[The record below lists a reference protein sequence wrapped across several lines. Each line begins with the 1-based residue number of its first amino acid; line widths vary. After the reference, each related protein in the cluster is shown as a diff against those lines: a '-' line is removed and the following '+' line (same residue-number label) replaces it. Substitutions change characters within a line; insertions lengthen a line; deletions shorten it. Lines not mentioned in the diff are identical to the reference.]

1 MENSN
6 SKIVFVSFATFSAL
20 VAFTVSLLLKA
31 FAGAFGIVARMTDTD
46 VVRHGL
52 PIAVG
57 FGLCAFLMLNRR
69 ITVWGDEV
77 VAEIKK
83 VVFPSGK
90 DVKAM
95 TIAVLIMVL
104 ISSLIVSGFDFLSGY
119 VINQMLK

>member
-6 SKIVFVSFATFSAL
+6 SKIVFVSFAAFSAL
-20 VAFTVSLLLKA
+20 VALTVSLLLKA
-31 FAGAFGIVARMTDTD
+31 FAGAFGIVARATDSD

-52 PIAVG
+52 PLVVG
-57 FGLCAFLMLNRR
+57 FGLCGFLLLNPKIR
-69 ITVWGDEV
+69 TWGDEV

-83 VVFPSGK
+83 IVFPSSK

-95 TIAVLIMVL
+95 TIAVLIMVF

-119 VINQMLK
+119 IINQMLK

>member
-6 SKIVFVSFATFSAL
+6 SKIVFVSFAAFSAL

-46 VVRHGL
+46 LVRHGF
-52 PIAVG
+52 PIVVG